1 MPTKTNWLKVL
12 NMVNENELRARRHL
26 IILLANG
33 IHEALAMDADKLDDR
48 MNDLFIEKVG
58 CRNFASDEEEDSYV
72 DGVEKMML
80 AEALQRLTRS

>member
-33 IHEALAMDADKLDDR
+33 VHEALAMDADKLDDR

-58 CRNFASDEEEDSYV
+58 CRNFANDEEEDSYV

-80 AEALQRLTRS
+80 AEALQRLTRA